1 MALWF
6 AAILGLVQGLTEFL
20 PISSTAHLKI
30 TTALLGQSD
39 TSGAA
44 FTAVIQLGSLAAV
57 IAYFARD
64 LFVDLPR
71 AMFKDPTSSM
81 GRIPLLIIVG
91 SLPVVVAGLVLK
103 RYIEGPLRS
112 LYVIAAAMVAI
123 GVLMW
128 LIDSRG
134 DGERNM
140 TDLGYSD
147 ALLVGIAQACAVVP
161 GVSRS
166 GSTITMCLLIGMARP
181 EAARFSFL
189 LGIPALAGAGIFEM
203 RGLGPIPWT
212 PVLLA
217 SAIAFVT
224 SYASIAWLIKWLGT
238 HRLTPFSLYRIVAGI
253 AIAVACAAG
262 LIAP

>member
-6 AAILGLVQGLTEFL
+6 AALLGLVQGLTEFL

-30 TTALLGQSD
+30 TTALLGQTD

-71 AMFKDPTSSM
+71 AMFKDPTSAM
-81 GRIPLLIIVG
+81 GRIPFLIIVG

-123 GVLMW
+123 GALMW
-128 LIDSRG
+128 LIDNRG
-134 DGERNM
+134 DGQRNI
-140 TDLGYSD
+140 TDLGYTD
-147 ALLVGIAQACAVVP
+147 ALLIGLAQACAVIP

-166 GSTITMCLLIGMARP
+166 GSTITMCLLLGMARP
-181 EAARFSFL
+181 DAARFSFL

-212 PVLLA
+212 PVLVA

-238 HRLTPFSLYRIVAGI
+238 HHLTPFALYRIVAGV
-253 AIAVACAAG
+253 AIAAACAAG
-262 LIAP
+262 LVAP